1 MKNENWQKNFLDA
14 LNVSFMGKNSEEIK
28 IAENYLNEFEYT
40 VIGNLDT
47 IYNFAFDV
55 NIDINTRKAV
65 AVYIKKILLKNIKT
79 FSIEDDKLLSIT
91 NSLILPLIQ
100 QGNTEIIINICRC

>member
-40 VIGNLDT
+40 VIGN
-47 IYNFAFDV
+47 A
-55 NIDINTRKAV
+55 
-65 AVYIKKILLKNIKT
+65 
-79 FSIEDDKLLSIT
+79 
-91 NSLILPLIQ
+91 
-100 QGNTEIIINICRC
+100 